1 MASKY
6 EKVEMVEGKHYA
18 TGVCANPPFSVK
30 NVILSQLASNNYS
43 HNKQTKAE
51 PHLMSEGE
59 VVFFQVK
66 TRLGSKE
73 TVGSRAKK
81 EQYVGSRQE

>member
-6 EKVEMVEGKHYA
+6 EKVEMVKSKHYA
-18 TGVCANPPFSVK
+18 TGGCANPPFSVK

-43 HNKQTKAE
+43 NHKQAKAE
-51 PHLMSEGE
+51 PQLMSEGE

-73 TVGSRAKK
+73 AVGSRAKK
-81 EQYVGSRQE
+81 EQYIGSR